1 MWRRR
6 SGCSLVVHDPHER
19 FVKRPA
25 PFRTAAVKAH
35 RCSQRPELQVDLA
48 DNLTT
53 RNSLATR
60 LRHVIA
66 PTGNTGDA
74 VFRLLLLSAA
84 LLMVAVVLAMIFA
97 LASRSMLSIRH
108 FGFSFITNTDWNPV
122 KNQFGALPFIYGT
135 IVSSFIAILISVPL
149 SLGIA
154 IFLVEQ
160 APEFLSRPLTFLVEL
175 LAAIPSVVYGLWGI
189 FVLAPFL
196 RNYVEPPLQNAFGW
210 LPLFQGP
217 ITGIGLLTGGVI
229 LAIMVTPI
237 ISAVVRDVLAAVPS
251 SQREAALALGATKWE
266 TTRVVLV
273 NGAPGIAGA
282 VILGLGRAIGETMA
296 VTMVIGNRAQISA
309 SLFHPSYTIAS
320 VIANEFTEAT
330 QDLYLS
336 SLIELGLILF
346 LVTFLVNAF
355 ARILV
360 WNVTRNNGGVAAA

>member
-1 MWRRR
+1 MSQPNSALRLPTPDSRLLTVFWRAL
-6 SGCSLVVHDPHER
+6 S
-19 FVKRPA
+19 
-25 PFRTAAVKAH
+25 
-35 RCSQRPELQVDLA
+35 
-48 DNLTT
+48 
-53 RNSLATR
+53 
-60 LRHVIA
+60 

-74 VFRLLLLSAA
+74 VFRLLLLAAAA
-84 LLMVAVVLAMIFA
+84 LMLLIVGAMILA
-97 LASRSMLSIRH
+97 LAAKSLPSIRH
-108 FGFSFITNTDWNPV
+108 FGFSFLTTSEWNPV
-122 KNQFGALPFIYGT
+122 TSEFGALAFVYGT
-135 IVSSFIAILISVPL
+135 IVSSLIALLISVPL

-160 APEFLSRPLTFLVEL
+160 APQRIARPITFLVEL

-196 RNYVEPPLQNAFGW
+196 RVHVEPPLQHWLGW
-210 LPLFQGP
+210 LPLFQGS
-217 ITGIGLLTGGVI
+217 ITGIGLLTGGII

-237 ISAVVRDVLAAVPS
+237 ISAVVRDVLAAVPG

-266 TTRVVLV
+266 TTRVVLI

-309 SLFHPSYTIAS
+309 SLFDSSYTIAS
-320 VIANEFTEAT
+320 AIANEFTEAT

-336 SLIELGLILF
+336 ALVELGLILF
-346 LVTFLVNAF
+346 LVTFVVNAI

-360 WNVTRNNGGVAAA
+360 WNVTRKTSGVGSAV

>member
-1 MWRRR
+1 MRRAL
-6 SGCSLVVHDPHER
+6 S
-19 FVKRPA
+19 
-25 PFRTAAVKAH
+25 
-35 RCSQRPELQVDLA
+35 
-48 DNLTT
+48 
-53 RNSLATR
+53 
-60 LRHVIA
+60 

-74 VFRLLLLSAA
+74 IFRIVLLGAA
-84 LLMVAVVLAMIFA
+84 VLMLVIVSAMILA
-97 LASRSMLSIRH
+97 LAAKSMPSIRH
-108 FGFSFITNTDWNPV
+108 FGFSFITSREWNPV
-122 KNQFGALPFIYGT
+122 KSEFGALPFIYGT
-135 IVSSFIAILISVPL
+135 IVSSLIAIIISVPL

-160 APEFLSRPLTFLVEL
+160 APRHLARPITFLVEL

-196 RNYVEPPLQNAFGW
+196 RVHVEPPLQHWFGW

-217 ITGIGLLTGGVI
+217 ITGIGMLTGGII

-237 ISAVVRDVLAAVPS
+237 ISAVVRDVLAAVPG

-296 VTMVIGNRAQISA
+296 VTMVIGNRAHISA
-309 SLFHPSYTIAS
+309 SLFDSSYTIAS
-320 VIANEFTEAT
+320 AIANEFTEAT

-336 SLIELGLILF
+336 ALVELGLILF
-346 LVTFLVNAF
+346 LVTFVVNAI

-360 WNVTRNNGGVAAA
+360 WSVTRKTSGVGSAV